1 MAEEIKN
8 AAVVA
13 ASAEP
18 VDRSFDLNAV
28 INRAKEAGYEF
39 IKGVGINTCSESV
52 FTTDDGKEMRLMNL
66 GLNKP
71 LKRYVVDNNTGKV
84 EHVLVKHVPIS
95 SISLN
100 RLVTMN
106 VEMRD
111 LVEYFRKNPTMYHRV
126 LMHCEVDL
134 IEQPVV
140 KDVPTKSLVTG
151 EDLDVN
157 NTQYWYEPIAVRVAD
172 EKGKAM
178 LAAIDTALLL
188 GQIQLQ

>member
-1 MAEEIKN
+1 MAEEVKN
-8 AAVVA
+8 AAVAA

-18 VDRSFDLNAV
+18 VDRSFDLAKV
-28 INRAKEAGYEF
+28 IERAKEKGYEF

-84 EHVLVKHVPIS
+84 EHVLIKHVPIS

-106 VEMRD
+106 VDMRD
-111 LVEYFRKNPTMYHRV
+111 LVEYFRKNPTMYHRI

-140 KDVPTKSLVTG
+140 AGIQTESLVTG
-151 EDLDVN
+151 EKLDVN
-157 NTQYWYEPIAVRVAD
+157 NTQYWYEPIAVRIAD

-178 LAAIDTALLL
+178 LQAIDNALLL

>member
-1 MAEEIKN
+1 MAEEVKN
-8 AAVVA
+8 AAIAA

-18 VDRSFDLNAV
+18 IDRSFDLNAV
-28 INRAKEAGYEF
+28 IERAKERNLKF

-52 FTTDDGKEMRLMNL
+52 FTTEDGKEMRLMNL

-84 EHVLVKHVPIS
+84 EYVLVKHVPIS

-140 KDVPTKSLVTG
+140 KDVPTESLVTG
-151 EDLDVN
+151 EKLDVN

-178 LAAIDTALLL
+178 LQAIDTALLL